1 MNLVVTTREKV
12 GRSAV
17 AAVRREGLIP
27 GEVYGH
33 GFANI
38 HIAVPA
44 KEFAKALKEAGE
56 TTVINLQLGDEAIP
70 TLIYEVTHDPFLNRI
85 RHVDFYRV
93 RMDEKISAKV
103 PIEYIGQS
111 PAVKAGGVLV
121 KAVHDIEVEALPQD
135 IPRHFEADLARIVEI
150 GGSLYVKDIMDV
162 ETKYGGIITVAL
174 GTVIAT
180 VIAPRAEEE
189 QATLATPLEDVKVET
204 DEKKAERQKEKA
216 AGAEEKKE

>member
-1 MNLVVTTREKV
+1 MNLSVQAREKV

-17 AAVRREGLIP
+17 HAVRREGLIP
-27 GEVYGH
+27 GELYGH

-38 HIAVPA
+38 HVAVSA
-44 KEFAKALKEAGE
+44 KDFAKAFKEAGE
-56 TTVINLQLGDEAIP
+56 TTVVNLQLNEELIP
-70 TLIYEVTHDPFLNRI
+70 ALIYEVTHDPFLNRV

-103 PIEYIGQS
+103 PIAYIGQS

-121 KAVHDIEVEALPQD
+121 KALLTIEVEALPQD

-150 GGSLYVKDIMDV
+150 GGSLYVKDIMDA
-162 ETKYGGIITVAL
+162 ETKYGGIITVAPDI
-174 GTVIAT
+174 VIAT
-180 VIAPRAEEE
+180 VIAQRAEEE
-189 QATLATPLEDVKVET
+189 QAAPAVAIEDMKVET